1 MMSILRVLC
10 GKKTIRVGRRLSAS
24 WLALA
29 ALLALASPARAAP
42 STPRFF
48 HLTTADGLSHN
59 IVRAIVQDPQGFL
72 WFGTQ
77 DGLNRYDGYTFTL
90 FRHLRSD
97 PRSLAHNTV
106 QALAVDGTGTLWVG
120 TVGGLDRYDRD
131 TGGFVHHPEVAE
143 SVTVIYPAPD
153 GTLWVGTAGAG
164 LFRYDPPGD
173 RFLPVP
179 APLPDLHI
187 LALYQ
192 DADGTLWVGTE
203 YGGLWAIPPDGGHPR
218 GYRHDPSDPHSLPH
232 DRVTAVLRDRGTGE
246 AALRPYLWVGT
257 GAYYEPTLGGPAT
270 LNLATGR
277 FTRYRQGLTHAHIT
291 AIAEDRAG
299 NLWFGTEE
307 GLAILD
313 RSTGEAVL
321 RPYRHDPLDPY
332 SLVNDRV
339 YTLYE
344 DRTGILWVG
353 TDGGVSRYVPQKDR
367 FVLYRHDPLD
377 PNSLGAARVGAVL
390 VTTKDSKDVEN
401 LCAPLCPSCPSWLQP
416 SCPSWLWMGL
426 HAGGLDR
433 IAPGTGA
440 AALRPNVTHY
450 RHDPADPHS
459 LSHDHVTALYQDA
472 GGAIWVGTS
481 AGLDR
486 LDPDTGGGQ
495 GEDKPRPYFTHYVHD
510 PADPHSLGPGAVKVI
525 CGDRSGAL
533 WIGTEEPGTL
543 SRLDPQT
550 GGGEATLR
558 PYFTV
563 YRYDP
568 DRPDGFPNTYG
579 VRAILEDREGFL
591 WLGTYS
597 GLVRFDPRSGT
608 FTQYRHD
615 PDDPHSLSD
624 DFVWSLYENAEGG
637 KATPRP
643 YLWVGTHGGLNRLD
657 DREAGRFTVYTIED
671 GLPNDAIAAI
681 LGDEAGNL
689 WIATMGGGLSRF
701 DPRTGTFR
709 NYDESDGLQGLHFIP
724 GAAFRSADGEL
735 FFGGANGLNRFY
747 PTDIRENPH
756 APPVVLTA
764 FRVFDQVRN
773 FGRDL
778 ASVEEIRLSY
788 RDNFFS
794 FEFAALD
801 YADPAKNRY
810 AYILE
815 GFDRDWVHAGTRRY
829 AAYTN
834 VPPGTYT
841 FRVRASNN
849 DGVWNETGLA
859 VRVVITPPFWATWW
873 FRGLVAVVVLAVGS
887 AIALARMRYVANLRR
902 SEERFRTLFEHAPV
916 GVCEVDLTPP
926 SPHLRHANPAFLR
939 LFGQTEETLHPMP
952 LDRLLAPESRPA
964 LERLCR
970 LPATG
975 EPVTLEATALRADSV
990 PFPVRL
996 SATLGPE
1003 RTARRC
1009 ILVVEDLTAEKALRS
1024 EEEAIAEERRRI
1036 AREIHDGLAQDLAA
1050 VRLQVRRWQA
1060 LLASDPAQLKEE
1072 LEDFHRF
1079 LGEEIREVRRAIF
1092 ALRPVTLD
1100 EGFWVALPRFLEEF
1114 GEQNLLHVS
1123 LEVKGLKGDERPA
1136 LPAHLE
1142 LVLFRIVQEALNNVA
1157 KHARAHM
1164 VWVELDFSDGILL
1177 RVRDDGVGF
1186 DPASLPE
1193 LALRGHLGLPQ
1204 MRERVAALGGTME
1217 IRSQPGK
1224 GTEIRVRVEPRRHKD
1239 TK

>member
-1 MMSILRVLC
+1 MS
-10 GKKTIRVGRRLSAS
+10 KKIRVHLRLSAS
-24 WLALA
+24 CLALA
-29 ALLALASPARAAP
+29 ALLALPLPARAAP

-77 DGLNRYDGYTFTL
+77 DGLNRYDGATFTI
-90 FRHLRSD
+90 FRHLRSN
-97 PRSLAHNTV
+97 PRSLTHNTV

-131 TGGFVHHPEVAE
+131 AGGFVHHPEVAE
-143 SVTVIYPAPD
+143 SVTVIYLAPD

-179 APLPDLHI
+179 APLPDAHI
-187 LALYQ
+187 LALHQ
-192 DADGTLWVGTE
+192 DVDGTLWVGTE
-203 YGGLWAIPPDGGHPR
+203 YGGLWAIPPDGGRPH

-232 DRVTAVLRDRGTGE
+232 DRVTAILREQGRGD
-246 AALRPYLWVGT
+246 APRRPYLWVGT
-257 GAYYEPTLGGPAT
+257 GAYHEPTLGGPA
-270 LNLATGR
+270 LLDPATGR
-277 FTRYRQGLTHAHIT
+277 FTRYLQGLTHAHIT

-299 NLWFGTEE
+299 SLWFGTEE
-307 GLAILD
+307 GLALLD
-313 RSTGEAVL
+313 RAAGRFTV
-321 RPYRHDPLDPY
+321 YRHDPLDPY

-353 TDGGVSRYVPQKDR
+353 TDGGVSRYVPAKDR
-367 FVLYRHDPLD
+367 FALYRHDPLD

-390 VTTKDSKDVEN
+390 KDRDGN
-401 LCAPLCPSCPSWLQP
+401 LWV
-416 SCPSWLWMGL
+416 GL

-486 LDPDTGGGQ
+486 LDPDTGGFVH
-495 GEDKPRPYFTHYVHD
+495 FTHD
-510 PADPHSLGPGAVKVI
+510 PADPRSLGPGAVKVI
-525 CGDRSGAL
+525 YGDRAGAL

-543 SRLDPQT
+543 SRLDPGT
-550 GGGEATLR
+550 GEGKGEASPR

-568 DRPDGFPNTYG
+568 ANPDGFPNTYG

-591 WLGTYS
+591 WLGTYN
-597 GLVRFDPRSGT
+597 GLVRLDPRTGT
-608 FTQYRHD
+608 FTQFRHD

-624 DFVWSLYENAEGG
+624 DFVWSLYEDPEGG
-637 KATPRP
+637 ETVPRP

-671 GLPNDAIAAI
+671 GLPGDAIAAI
-681 LGDEAGNL
+681 LGDDAGNL
-689 WIATMGGGLSRF
+689 WLATMGGGLSRF
-701 DPRTGTFR
+701 DPRTETFR
-709 NYDESDGLQGLHFIP
+709 NYDESDGLQSMHFIP
-724 GAAFRSADGEL
+724 GAAFRSPDGEL
-735 FFGGANGLNRFY
+735 FFGGANGLNRFH

-756 APPVVLTA
+756 APTVVLTA
-764 FRVFDQVRN
+764 FRVFDRVRDV
-773 FGRDL
+773 GLDL
-778 ASVEEIRLSY
+778 AGVEEIRLSY

-834 VPPGTYT
+834 VPPGTYI

-849 DGVWNETGLA
+849 DGVWNEAGLA

-873 FRGLVAVVVLAVGS
+873 FRGLMTAVVLAVGS
-887 AIALARMRYVANLRR
+887 GIALARMRYIANLRR

-926 SPHLRHANPAFLR
+926 SPRLVHANPVFLR
-939 LFGQTEETLHPMP
+939 LFGQAEETLHPMP

-970 LPATG
+970 LPTAG
-975 EPVTLEATALRADSV
+975 EPVTLEATALRADGT

-1003 RTARRC
+1003 RAADRC

-1060 LLASDPAQLKEE
+1060 LLASDPARLREE
-1072 LEDFHRF
+1072 LEEFHRF
-1079 LGEEIREVRRAIF
+1079 LGEKIRGVRRAIF
-1092 ALRPVTLD
+1092 ALRPVALD

-1114 GEQNLLHVS
+1114 GEQNMLHVT
-1123 LEVKGLKGDERPA
+1123 LEVKGVEGEERPA

-1157 KHARAHM
+1157 KHARARM
-1164 VWVELDFSDGILL
+1164 VWVELDFSGGILL
-1177 RVRDDGVGF
+1177 QVRDDGVGF
-1186 DPASLPE
+1186 DPAVLPE
-1193 LALRGHLGLPQ
+1193 LARRGHLGLQQ

-1217 IRSQPGK
+1217 VRSQPGK